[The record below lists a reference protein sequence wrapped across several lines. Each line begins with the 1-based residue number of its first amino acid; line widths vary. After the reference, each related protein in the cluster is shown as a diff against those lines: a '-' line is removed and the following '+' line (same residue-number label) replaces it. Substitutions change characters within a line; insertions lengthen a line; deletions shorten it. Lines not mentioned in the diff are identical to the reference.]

1 MSSKVRAAGRPD
13 LAAVP
18 RRRAD
23 VSAQPVATHHR
34 AIMTSLQKRRLR
46 DFVFGAPR
54 DPMAPGARQHIAL
67 AAFLAW
73 IGIGADGLSSSAYGP
88 AEAFIALGPHSQL
101 ALYLAIATAFTVFVI
116 SLAYNQ
122 VIELFPNGG
131 GGYKVATR
139 LVGPYAGLVAGSA
152 LIVDYVLTIAISA
165 ASGIDALFS
174 LLPPVHQV
182 VKLEAAVAVVAVLIY
197 LNLRGMR
204 ESISLLA
211 PIFIGFC
218 ITHFALIGYGIA
230 SHGDQLVPEI
240 RATVDETRALAGEVG
255 WFFVIA
261 LFLKAYSLGGGTY
274 TGIEAVSNN
283 VNMLKEPRV
292 RTGKWTMFLM
302 ALSLSLT
309 AGGIILLY
317 LLWDVQPSHGG
328 ETLNAVVF
336 GDIIDSLG
344 FTPSTSHLAL
354 VVVLVFEG
362 ALLFVAANTG
372 FLGGPAVL
380 ANMAVDRWA
389 PNQFSVLSS
398 RLVTRNGI
406 LLMGA
411 AALAVLVWTKG
422 YVALLVVLYTVN
434 VFITFTLSLLG
445 LTIHWWRQR
454 RDVEGARNRLLLAAI
469 ALLITVSILAV
480 IIVERFLQGGIVTLA
495 ITSTVVLTGL
505 LIRRHYTH
513 VRELAQALDRR
524 QRWQRRELPGEPPDI
539 DPSQP
544 TAVFLVSA
552 NRGMGL
558 HTVGR
563 VEALFP
569 DHFHN
574 LVFVSVGTVDSESFG
589 SEQSLRTLQ
598 YETRASLD
606 GLVNFAQ
613 VQGKASCW
621 FDAYGPDRLAEL
633 EQLALQVRAKFPNSV
648 FFTNRLVFEKDHWWT
663 RLLHSETPLAIQRL
677 LNTHGVELVI
687 LPVMLDAEPSA
698 APVAAASA

>member
-1 MSSKVRAAGRPD
+1 
-13 LAAVP
+13 
-18 RRRAD
+18 
-23 VSAQPVATHHR
+23 
-34 AIMTSLQKRRLR
+34 MTRSQKTRLR
-46 DFVFGAPR
+46 DLLFGAPR
-54 DPMAPGARQHIAL
+54 DPMRPETRKHIAL

-88 AEAFIALGPHSQL
+88 AEAFIALGEHSQL

-131 GGYKVATR
+131 GGYKVATK

-165 ASGIDALFS
+165 ASGIDAIFS
-174 LLPPVHQV
+174 LLPPVHQA
-182 VKLEAAVAVVAVLIY
+182 VKLEAAVAVVILLIY

-211 PIFIGFC
+211 PIFLGFC
-218 ITHFALIGYGIA
+218 VTHFALIAYGIA
-230 SHGDQLVPEI
+230 SHGDGLMPEI
-240 RATVDETRALAGEVG
+240 HATIQETHELAGQMG
-255 WFFVIA
+255 WFFVLA

-309 AGGIILLY
+309 AAGIILLY
-317 LLWDVQPSHGG
+317 LLWDVQPSTTG

-336 GDIIDSLG
+336 GSIIDSLG
-344 FTPSTSHLAL
+344 YTPATSHLLL
-354 VVVLVFEG
+354 VIVLVFEG

-389 PNQFSVLSS
+389 PNQFSALSS

-411 AALAVLVWTKG
+411 AALAILVWTEG

-434 VFITFTLSLLG
+434 VFITFALSLLG
-445 LTIHWWRQR
+445 LTIYWWKQR
-454 RDVEGARNRLLLAAI
+454 RDVENARSRLVLAAF
-469 ALLITVSILAV
+469 ALTITLAILGV
-480 IIVERFLQGGIVTLA
+480 IIVERFLQGGIITLA
-495 ITSTVVLTGL
+495 ITSCVVGVGL
-505 LIRRHYTH
+505 LIRRHYSR
-513 VRELAQALDRR
+513 VREMAQALERAV
-524 QRWQRRELPGEPPDI
+524 RWQRQELRGEPPAI

-552 NRGMGL
+552 NRGLGL
-558 HTVGR
+558 HTVER

-569 DHFHN
+569 GHFCN

-606 GLVNFAQ
+606 GLVNYAQ
-613 VQGKASCW
+613 VHGKASCW
-621 FDAYGPDRLAEL
+621 FDAYGADRLAEL
-633 EQLALQVRAKFPNSV
+633 EKLALTVRETFPNSV
-648 FFTNRLVFEKDHWWT
+648 FFTNRLVFEHERWWT
-663 RLLHSETPLAIQRL
+663 RLLHSETPLAMQRA
-677 LNTHGVELVI
+677 LNAHGVELVI
-687 LPVMLDAEPSA
+687 LPVTLQEPGGRGDT
-698 APVAAASA
+698 APAVR

>member
-1 MSSKVRAAGRPD
+1 
-13 LAAVP
+13 
-18 RRRAD
+18 
-23 VSAQPVATHHR
+23 
-34 AIMTSLQKRRLR
+34 MTSDKKNKLR
-46 DFVFGAPR
+46 DVLFGAPR
-54 DPMAPGARQHIAL
+54 DPMAPETRKHIAL

-131 GGYKVATR
+131 GGYKVATK

-174 LLPPVHQV
+174 LLPPVHQA
-182 VKLEAAVAVVAVLIY
+182 VKLESAVAVVVLLIY

-204 ESISLLA
+204 ESIRLLA

-218 ITHFALIGYGIA
+218 LTHFVLIAYGIWA
-230 SHGDQLVPEI
+230 HGDGLRLEVRQTI
-240 RATVDETRALAGEVG
+240 QETHDLGSQMG
-255 WFFVIA
+255 WFFVVA

-309 AGGIILLY
+309 AAGIILLY
-317 LLWDVQPSHGG
+317 LLWNVQPSHTG

-344 FTPSTSHLAL
+344 FDSHTSRVLL

-380 ANMAVDRWA
+380 ANMAVDRWV
-389 PNQFSVLSS
+389 PNQFSALSS

-411 AALAVLVWTKG
+411 AALAILVWTQG

-445 LTIHWWRQR
+445 LTTYWWKQR
-454 RDVEGARNRLLLAAI
+454 RDVENARSRFVLAAI
-469 ALLITVSILAV
+469 ALLITASILAV
-480 IIVERFLQGGIVTLA
+480 IIVERFMQGGIVTLF
-495 ITSTVVLTGL
+495 ITSTVVCVGL
-505 LIRRHYTH
+505 LIRRHYSR
-513 VRELAQALDRR
+513 VREMAHALERSV
-524 QRWQRRELPGEPPDI
+524 RWKWQDLQGEPLAI
-539 DPSQP
+539 DPVQP

-552 NRGMGL
+552 NRGIGL
-558 HTVGR
+558 HTVER

-569 DHFHN
+569 DHFRN
-574 LVFVSVGTVDSESFG
+574 FVFLSVGTVDSESFG

-606 GLVNFAQ
+606 GLVNYAQ
-613 VQGKASCW
+613 VHGKGACW
-621 FDAYGPDRLAEL
+621 FDAYGADRLAEL
-633 EQLALQVRAKFPNSV
+633 EKLALTVRETFPHSV
-648 FFTNRLVFEKDHWWT
+648 FFTNRLVFEKEHWWN
-663 RLLHSETPLAIQRL
+663 RLLHSETPLAMQRL
-677 LNTHGVELVI
+677 LNLHGLELVI
-687 LPVMLDAEPSA
+687 LPVTLRDDRATGA
-698 APVAAASA
+698 

>member
-1 MSSKVRAAGRPD
+1 M
-13 LAAVP
+13 
-18 RRRAD
+18 
-23 VSAQPVATHHR
+23 
-34 AIMTSLQKRRLR
+34 
-46 DFVFGAPR
+46 
-54 DPMAPGARQHIAL
+54 
-67 AAFLAW
+67 
-73 IGIGADGLSSSAYGP
+73 
-88 AEAFIALGPHSQL
+88 ALGTHNQL
-101 ALYLAIATAFTVFVI
+101 ALYLAVATAFTVFVI

-131 GGYKVATR
+131 GGYKVATK

-182 VKLEAAVAVVAVLIY
+182 VKLEAAVVVVVLLIY

-218 ITHFALIGYGIA
+218 LTHFALIGYGIWA
-230 SHGDQLVPEI
+230 HGDGLRVEVQQTI
-240 RATVDETRALAGEVG
+240 HETHLLAGQSG
-255 WFFVIA
+255 WFFVMA

-309 AGGIILLY
+309 AAGIILLY
-317 LLWDVQPSHGG
+317 LLWDVQPSATG

-336 GDIIDSLG
+336 GSIIANLG
-344 FTPSTSHLAL
+344 FDSHTSHLLL

-380 ANMAVDRWA
+380 ANMAVDRWV
-389 PNQFSVLSS
+389 PNQFSALSS

-411 AALAVLVWTKG
+411 AALAILVWTKG
-422 YVALLVVLYTVN
+422 YVGLLVVLYTVN
-434 VFITFTLSLLG
+434 VFITFALSLLG
-445 LTIHWWRQR
+445 LTRFWWQQR
-454 RDVEGARNRLLLAAI
+454 RDAPQARSRFLLAAF

-480 IIVERFLQGGIVTLA
+480 IVVERFLQGGIVTLL
-495 ITSTVVLTGL
+495 ITSTVVCIGL
-505 LIRRHYTH
+505 LIRRHYSR
-513 VRELAQALDRR
+513 VREMANALERSVR
-524 QRWQRRELPGEPPDI
+524 WRWQDLQGEPPAI

-552 NRGMGL
+552 NRGIGL
-558 HTVGR
+558 HTVER
-563 VEALFP
+563 VETLFP
-569 DHFHN
+569 GHFRN
-574 LVFVSVGTVDSESFG
+574 FVFVSVGTVDSESFG

-606 GLVNFAQ
+606 GLVNYSQ
-613 VQGKASCW
+613 VHGKGACW
-621 FDAYGPDRLAEL
+621 FDAYGADRLAEL
-633 EQLALQVRAKFPNSV
+633 EKLALTVRETFPHSV
-648 FFTNRLVFEKDHWWT
+648 FFSNRLVFEKERWWN
-663 RLLHSETPLAIQRL
+663 RLLHSETPLAMQRL
-677 LNTHGVELVI
+677 LHVHGLELVI
-687 LPVMLDAEPSA
+687 LPVTLRDAEATDP
-698 APVAAASA
+698 

>member
-1 MSSKVRAAGRPD
+1 
-13 LAAVP
+13 
-18 RRRAD
+18 
-23 VSAQPVATHHR
+23 
-34 AIMTSLQKRRLR
+34 MTAHKKNRLR
-46 DFVFGAPR
+46 DVVFGAPR
-54 DPMAPGARQHIAL
+54 DPMAPETRKHIAL

-88 AEAFIALGPHSQL
+88 AEAFIALGSHSQL
-101 ALYLAIATAFTVFVI
+101 ALYLAVATAFTVFVI

-131 GGYKVATR
+131 GGYKVATK
-139 LVGPYAGLVAGSA
+139 LVGPYAGLVAGAA

-182 VKLEAAVAVVAVLIY
+182 VKLEAAVAIVILLIY

-204 ESISLLA
+204 ESIRLLA

-218 ITHFALIGYGIA
+218 ITHFALIGYGIWA
-230 SHGDQLVPEI
+230 HADGLQVEVRQTI
-240 RATVDETRALAGEVG
+240 QETHDLAGQMG
-255 WFFVIA
+255 WFFVVA

-309 AGGIILLY
+309 AAGIILLY
-317 LLWDVQPSHGG
+317 LLWNVQPSHTG

-336 GDIIDSLG
+336 GDIIDSIG
-344 FTPSTSHLAL
+344 FDSHTSRVLL

-389 PNQFSVLSS
+389 PNQFAALSS

-411 AALAVLVWTKG
+411 AALAILVWTRG

-445 LTIHWWRQR
+445 LTIYWWRQR
-454 RDVEGARNRLLLAAI
+454 RDVENARSRFMLAAI
-469 ALLITVSILAV
+469 ALLITMSILAV
-480 IIVERFLQGGIVTLA
+480 IIVERFMQGGIVTLA
-495 ITSTVVLTGL
+495 ITSTVVLVGL
-505 LIRRHYTH
+505 LIRRHYSR
-513 VRELAQALDRR
+513 VREMAHGLERSI
-524 QRWQRRELPGEPPDI
+524 RWKYQDLRGEPPAL
-539 DPSQP
+539 DPTQP

-552 NRGMGL
+552 NRGLGL

-569 DHFHN
+569 DHFRN

-598 YETRASLD
+598 YETRATLD
-606 GLVNFAQ
+606 GLVNYAQ
-613 VQGKASCW
+613 VHGKGACW
-621 FDAYGPDRLAEL
+621 FDAYGADRLSEL
-633 EQLALQVRAKFPNSV
+633 EQLALTVRDTFPHSV
-648 FFTNRLVFEKDHWWT
+648 FFTNRLVFEKERWWN
-663 RLLHSETPLAIQRL
+663 RLLHSETPLAMQRL
-677 LNTHGVELVI
+677 LNLHGLELVI
-687 LPVMLDAEPSA
+687 LPVTLRAAEATDA
-698 APVAAASA
+698 